1 MEKITERIVSRFLL
15 VLAAIIWG
23 FAFVAQRAG
32 MEHIGPF
39 LFNAIRFALGGAAL
53 LPLLLLRRKARRT
66 KRRSGG
72 KRVLAGY
79 FAAGVVLFAAA
90 SLQQGG
96 IVYTTAGK
104 AGFITGLYLVI
115 IPLLGL
121 LRRERVPF
129 TVWVAVFTAV
139 GGLYLLTINGATRI
153 GFGDLLVLASALG
166 WAVHVHI
173 VGWLARRA
181 DPIVIAASQFA
192 VCAGLSLGVAAFVE
206 PITVEG
212 LYGAWIPLGYAGI
225 LSTAGAYTLQVIGQ
239 RRVEPAPAGVIMS
252 LETVFAAFGGWL
264 ILGESMTLRML
275 LGSGMMLAGMLLSQL
290 GREERGGPDDPPSRL
305 AGKGLLR
312 STLLARFQGSLQ
324 R

>member
-1 MEKITERIVSRFLL
+1 MKKITEQLVPRSLL
-15 VLAAIIWG
+15 VLAAVIWG

-79 FAAGVVLFAAA
+79 LAAGVILFAAA

-121 LRRERVPF
+121 LGRERVPF

-166 WAVHVHI
+166 WAAHVHI

-192 VCAGLSLGVAAFVE
+192 VCAGLSLGIAAFVE
-206 PITVEG
+206 PITVED
-212 LYGAWIPLGYAGI
+212 LYGACIPLGYAGI

-252 LETVFAAFGGWL
+252 LETVFAALGGWL
-264 ILGESMTLRML
+264 ILGEAMTTRML
-275 LGSGMMLAGMLLSQL
+275 LGSFLMLVGMLLASL
-290 GREERGGPDDPPSRL
+290 GRRGDLRGCDGFSVQGGPDDPPC
-305 AGKGLLR
+305 
-312 STLLARFQGSLQ
+312 T
-324 R
+324 